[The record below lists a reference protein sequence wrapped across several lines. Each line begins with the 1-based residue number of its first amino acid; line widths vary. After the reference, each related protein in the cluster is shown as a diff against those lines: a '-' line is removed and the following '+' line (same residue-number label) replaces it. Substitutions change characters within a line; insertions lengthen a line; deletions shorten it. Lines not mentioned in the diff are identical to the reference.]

1 MSEEEFQRAIPQH
14 SIEDHEDGTY
24 TLNVDGS
31 PVVKIDWLSGQRVCR
46 WQTYGPA
53 DLDRSIAL
61 MKGFLH
67 LTALLGNEKRVHA
80 SQPAAL
86 ENDGKSTKST
96 KEERKWQTSK
106 TTRRS
111 KRS

>member
-1 MSEEEFQRAIPQH
+1 MSEEEYQRPIPQH
-14 SIEDHEDGTY
+14 SIEDHGDGTY

-67 LTALLGNEKRVHA
+67 LTALLGNENRA
-80 SQPAAL
+80 SLSPPAVL
-86 ENDGKSTKST
+86 EKDSSSTTEGK
-96 KEERKWQTSK
+96 RKWQTSK

>member
-1 MSEEEFQRAIPQH
+1 MSEEEFQRPDPQH
-14 SIEDHEDGTY
+14 SIEDHGDGAY

-31 PVVKIDWLSGQRVCR
+31 PVVKIDWLHGQRVCR

-67 LTALLGNEKRVHA
+67 LTALLGNENRA
-80 SQPAAL
+80 SLSPPAIP
-86 ENDGKSTKST
+86 EKDSSSTEGK
-96 KEERKWQTSK
+96 RKWQTSK